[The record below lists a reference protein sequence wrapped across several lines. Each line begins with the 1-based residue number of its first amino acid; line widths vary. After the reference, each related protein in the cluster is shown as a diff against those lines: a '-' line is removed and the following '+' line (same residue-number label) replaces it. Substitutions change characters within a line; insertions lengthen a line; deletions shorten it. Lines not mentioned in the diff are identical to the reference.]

1 MAVVDTD
8 NKTIQAHSF
17 VVYNVAADEARLC
30 NNMKNMQY
38 EIASSPMYRLKF
50 PLVGF
55 FKDRHLDC
63 CS

>member
-8 NKTIQAHSF
+8 NKTIQAHSL

-50 PLVGF
+50 PLVWIF
-55 FKDRHLDC
+55 
-63 CS
+63 